1 MAARRKIKDDEE
13 ENYQNGHISTRAY
26 IEAVMQSEVK
36 RLETCIES
44 VEKAIDVAKEVN
56 DLRLEAMNRF
66 REQQEKERN
75 TFVRQDVYEQKH
87 QALDEKIDGIDKK
100 QSGTDALAKLILLLL
115 AGSATGIA
123 ILEYLTRK

>member
-75 TFVRQDVYEQKH
+75 TFIRQDVYEQKH